1 MEAMAKLAAVG
12 VTAVVLSAVLR
23 KNTPEL
29 ALLLAL
35 TAGIWMMALAAEGL
49 GAVVAMMEELAEQAG
64 LSEVLL
70 EPVVELKV
78 TVPDNYMG
86 DVLGDLNKRRGRV
99 MDMQPIGGGQQTITA
114 EAPMA
119 EMMTYAIDL
128 RAMTQSRGSYVQ
140 RFVRYEECPGPA
152 QEKAIAAAKAMAEE

>member
-35 TAGIWMMALAAEGL
+35 AAGLWMLALTASGL
-49 GAVVAMMEELAEQAG
+49 GAVVELMNELAEQAG

-70 EPVVELKV
+70 EPVVKTVALSILTRLTVEICRSAGEGGVAAFVETAGAVLALLAALPLIRAVAQMLGELL
-78 TVPDNYMG
+78 T
-86 DVLGDLNKRRGRV
+86 
-99 MDMQPIGGGQQTITA
+99 
-114 EAPMA
+114 
-119 EMMTYAIDL
+119 
-128 RAMTQSRGSYVQ
+128 
-140 RFVRYEECPGPA
+140 
-152 QEKAIAAAKAMAEE
+152 

>member
-35 TAGIWMMALAAEGL
+35 AAGLWMLALTASGL
-49 GAVVAMMEELAEQAG
+49 GAVVELMNELAEQAG

-70 EPVVELKV
+70 EPVVK
-78 TVPDNYMG
+78 TVA
-86 DVLGDLNKRRGRV
+86 LSILTRL
-99 MDMQPIGGGQQTITA
+99 TA
-114 EAPMA
+114 EICRSAGEGGVAAFVETAGAVLALLAALPPV
-119 EMMTYAIDL
+119 
-128 RAMTQSRGSYVQ
+128 RAV
-140 RFVRYEECPGPA
+140 A
-152 QEKAIAAAKAMAEE
+152 QLIGELSV